1 MAVDSQKLKEL
12 RAMTSAGM
20 LDCKKALEENGNDL
34 EKSAEYLRK
43 KGIVKAVKKMD
54 REATEGGIVSYIH
67 HNGKLGVLLQLNCET
82 DFVAKNEMF
91 KELGKNIAMH
101 IAASNPL
108 YITPEEVPEDL
119 VSKERTIQKETLV
132 KEGKPEN
139 VVEKILEGK
148 MNKYV
153 SEISLLKQAYVKDPK
168 TSIEDLLKE
177 GISKLGENITVGK
190 FVRYSI

>member
-12 RAMTSAGM
+12 RSMTAAGM

-82 DFVAKNEMF
+82 DFVAKNDMF
-91 KELGKNIAMH
+91 KDLGKNIAMH

-108 YITPEEVPEDL
+108 YVTPEEVPEEL
-119 VSKERTIQKETLV
+119 VNKERDIQKETLL

-139 VVEKILEGK
+139 VIDKILEGK
-148 MNKYV
+148 LNKFV
-153 SEISLLKQAYVKDPK
+153 SDMSLLKQPFVKDPK